1 MRTNLTLIATSLFLA
16 LTFGIAQAADTN
28 APPGTTGAAV
38 GTPGTESK
46 GTPIPVPDQT
56 PGTTVDKGGNPSATT
71 PAEESKGKPIIPE

>member
-1 MRTNLTLIATSLFLA
+1 MKTNVTLIASAVFFA
-16 LTFGIAQAADTN
+16 LTFGIAHAGDTN
-28 APPGTTGAAV
+28 APSTTGAAV

-56 PGTTVDKGGNPSATT
+56 PGTTVDKDGNPSATT